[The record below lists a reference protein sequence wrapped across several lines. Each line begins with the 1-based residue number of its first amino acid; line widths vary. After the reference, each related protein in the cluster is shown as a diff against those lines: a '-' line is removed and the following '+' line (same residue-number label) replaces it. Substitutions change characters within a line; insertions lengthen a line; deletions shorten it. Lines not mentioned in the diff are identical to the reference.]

1 MVISFIPSFQ
11 EYKTLQ
17 RSLQTFILCF
27 PVYCSLCRYSS
38 PINNTFIGTVLGLLG
53 LVPSVDLVVERKVIP
68 TVNVL
73 VGHHQ
78 SVPLPLIKAGPVD
91 LEESYEPQWKKR
103 FKGWAPPFPL
113 YDVPSC
119 QAKNVLD
126 IPILV

>member
-27 PVYCSLCRYSS
+27 PVYCSLCRYSF

-53 LVPSVDLVVERKVIP
+53 LVPSVDLVMEHKVIP

-78 SVPLPLIKAGPVD
+78 SVPLPLIKAGPAD
-91 LEESYEPQWKKR
+91 LEESYEPQWKKDLR
-103 FKGWAPPFPL
+103 GGHLPFPFMMF
-113 YDVPSC
+113 PAIK
-119 QAKNVLD
+119 QRMF
-126 IPILV
+126 